1 MVMQMVE
8 HLKGKSESMS
18 VSSENSISLIVLS
31 QKVFKVDVDSY
42 FGSAS
47 HGDFDGEDL
56 SFEIVIGFYI
66 LDSTLK
72 EQFSMLCW
80 KSTD

>member
-1 MVMQMVE
+1 
-8 HLKGKSESMS
+8 
-18 VSSENSISLIVLS
+18 
-31 QKVFKVDVDSY
+31 
-42 FGSAS
+42 
-47 HGDFDGEDL
+47 L